1 MTKKIILF
9 ALFLFNISF
18 VTAQTKLE
26 KIKGSKIVT
35 VTTKE
40 IESFENVEIEEF
52 LDVYFVKSEKTSIEI
67 EADDNLHDIVSY
79 NVLGNTLKIT
89 ALKQPVSEKKFAVR
103 VNYNDSLKTIVARHE
118 SKINALADISL
129 ENITIKNFDKSQSFL
144 NVRSTNFTLLM
155 NDKSRAE
162 VNVKADKTV
171 VELSKEAK
179 IKALIASPESKI
191 DLYQKSQG
199 EIEGDSQISK
209 IRLDNNASLIAKKFT
224 VKDLELVTE
233 SYTKCSVN
241 AQKSIEISAS
251 GKSEIDLLGE
261 PKVDLKVFTNSAVLS
276 KKEK

>member
-9 ALFLFNISF
+9 ALFLCNITIVS
-18 VTAQTKLE
+18 AQTKLE

-52 LDVYFVKSEKTSIEI
+52 LDVYFVKSEKTSVEI
-67 EADDNLHDIVSY
+67 EADDNLHDIVSF

-89 ALKQPVSEKKFAVR
+89 ATKQPTNEKKFAIR

-118 SKINALADISL
+118 SKINALADINL
-129 ENITIKNFDKSQSFL
+129 ESITIKNFDRSQSFL
-144 NVRSTNFTLLM
+144 NVKSTNFTLLM

-162 VNVKADKTV
+162 INVKAEKAV

-179 IKALIASPESKI
+179 IKALIASPEAKI
-191 DLYQKSQG
+191 DLYQKSEG
-199 EIEGDSQISK
+199 EIEGDSQIAK
-209 IRLDNNASLIAKKFT
+209 IRLDNNANLIAKKFT
-224 VKDLELVTE
+224 VKDMELVTE

>member
-89 ALKQPVSEKKFAVR
+89 ALKQPVSEKKFTVR

-144 NVRSTNFTLLM
+144 NVRSINFTLLM

>member
-1 MTKKIILF
+1 MTKNSILF
-9 ALFLFNISF
+9 IITLLSF
-18 VTAQTKLE
+18 TFTSAQAKLE

-40 IESFENVEIEEF
+40 VESFENVEIEEF

-67 EADDNLHDIVSY
+67 EADDNLHDIISF

-89 ALKQPVSEKKFAVR
+89 ALKQPTGEKKLAIR

-118 SKINALADISL
+118 SKINALADINL

-144 NVRSTNFTLLM
+144 NIKSTNFTLIM
-155 NDKSRAE
+155 TDKSKAE
-162 VNVKADKTV
+162 INVKADKSSL
-171 VELSKEAK
+171 ELTKDAQVK
-179 IKALIASPESKI
+179 GLIASPETKI
-191 DLYQKSQG
+191 DLYQKA
-199 EIEGDSQISK
+199 EAVIEGDAQIAK
-209 IRLDNNASLIAKKFT
+209 IRLDNNSSLVAKKFT
-224 VKDLELVTE
+224 VKDMELVAE

>member
-1 MTKKIILF
+1 MFITTI
-9 ALFLFNISF
+9 A
-18 VTAQTKLE
+18 TAQVKLE

-40 IESFENVEIEEF
+40 IESFENVEIEQF

-67 EADDNLHDIVSY
+67 EADDNLHEIISY

-89 ALKQPVSEKKFAVR
+89 ALKEPTGEKKLSVR

-144 NVRSTNFTLLM
+144 NVKSTNFTLIM
-155 NDKSRAE
+155 TDKSKAE
-162 VNVKADKTV
+162 INVKADKTV
-171 VELSKEAK
+171 VELSKDAK
-179 IKALIASPESKI
+179 VKGLIASPEAKI
-191 DLYQKSQG
+191 DLYQKAEAQ
-199 EIEGDSQISK
+199 IEGDAQIAK
-209 IRLDNNASLIAKKFT
+209 IRLDNNSSLVAKKFT
-224 VKDLELVTE
+224 VKDMELVAE

-251 GKSEIDLLGE
+251 GKTEIDLLGE
-261 PKVDLKVFTNSAVLS
+261 PKVDLKVFTNSAILS

>member
-9 ALFLFNISF
+9 ALFLFNITIIS
-18 VTAQTKLE
+18 AQTKLE

-52 LDVYFVKSEKTSIEI
+52 LDVYFVKSDKTSIEI

-89 ALKQPVSEKKFAVR
+89 ALKQPTNEKKLAVR

-118 SKINALADISL
+118 SKINALADINL

-144 NVRSTNFTLLM
+144 NVKSTNFTLLM
-155 NDKSRAE
+155 NDKSKAE
-162 VNVKADKTV
+162 INVKAEKTV
-171 VELSKEAK
+171 IELSKDAK
-179 IKALIASPESKI
+179 IKALIASPEAKI
-191 DLYQKSQG
+191 DLYQKSEG
-199 EIEGDSQISK
+199 EIEGDAQIAK

-224 VKDLELVTE
+224 VKDMELVTE
-233 SYTKCSVN
+233 SYTKCSVM

>member
-1 MTKKIILF
+1 MIKNITFILLAMF
-9 ALFLFNISF
+9 TTTIA
-18 VTAQTKLE
+18 TAQVKLE

-40 IESFENVEIEEF
+40 VESFENVEIENF

-67 EADDNLHDIVSY
+67 EADDNLHDILSY
-79 NVLGNTLKIT
+79 NVLGNTLKLT
-89 ALKQPVSEKKFAVR
+89 ALKEPTGEKKFAIR
-103 VNYNDSLKTIVARHE
+103 INYNDSLKLIVARHE
-118 SKINALADISL
+118 SKINALADINL

-144 NVRSTNFTLLM
+144 NIKSTHFTLIM
-155 NDKSRAE
+155 TDKSKAE
-162 VNVKADKTV
+162 INVKADKSV
-171 VELSKEAK
+171 IELSKDAK
-179 IKALIASPESKI
+179 VKGLIASPEAKI
-191 DLYQKSQG
+191 DLYQKAEA
-199 EIEGDSQISK
+199 EIEGDAQIAK
-209 IRLDNNASLIAKKFT
+209 IRLDNNSSLIAKKFT
-224 VKDLELVTE
+224 VKDMELVAE

>member
-1 MTKKIILF
+1 MTKNSLLFIITLF
-9 ALFLFNISF
+9 SF
-18 VTAQTKLE
+18 TFTSAQAKLE

-40 IESFENVEIEEF
+40 VESFENVEIEEF

-67 EADDNLHDIVSY
+67 EADDNLHDIISF

-89 ALKQPVSEKKFAVR
+89 ALKQPTGEKKLAIR

-118 SKINALADISL
+118 SKINALADINL

-144 NVRSTNFTLLM
+144 NIRSTHFTLIM
-155 NDKSRAE
+155 TDKSRAE
-162 VNVKADKTV
+162 INVKADKCTL
-171 VELSKEAK
+171 ELTKDAQVK
-179 IKALIASPESKI
+179 GLIASPETKI
-191 DLYQKSQG
+191 DLYQKADAV
-199 EIEGDSQISK
+199 IEGDAQIAK
-209 IRLDNNASLIAKKFT
+209 IRLDNNSSLVAKKFT
-224 VKDLELVTE
+224 VKDMELVAE

>member
-18 VTAQTKLE
+18 VSAQTKLE

-155 NDKSRAE
+155 NDRSRAE
-162 VNVKADKTV
+162 INVKAEKTV

-191 DLYQKSQG
+191 DLYQKSQA

-224 VKDLELVTE
+224 VKDMELVTE

>member
-1 MTKKIILF
+1 MTKNSILF
-9 ALFLFNISF
+9 VIAMFSLTIA
-18 VTAQTKLE
+18 TAQVKLE

-40 IESFENVEIEEF
+40 VESFENVEIEEF

-67 EADDNLHDIVSY
+67 EADDNLHDIISY

-89 ALKQPVSEKKFAVR
+89 ALKQPTGEKKLAVR

-118 SKINALADISL
+118 SKINALADINL

-144 NVRSTNFTLLM
+144 NIRSTNFTLIM
-155 NDKSRAE
+155 TDKSKAE
-162 VNVKADKTV
+162 INVKADKTT
-171 VELSKEAK
+171 VELSKDAK
-179 IKALIASPESKI
+179 VKGLIASPEAKI
-191 DLYQKSQG
+191 DLYQKAEA
-199 EIEGDSQISK
+199 EIEGDAQIAK
-209 IRLDNNASLIAKKFT
+209 IRLDNNSSLIAKKFT
-224 VKDLELVTE
+224 VKDMELVAE

-251 GKSEIDLLGE
+251 GKTEIDLLGE